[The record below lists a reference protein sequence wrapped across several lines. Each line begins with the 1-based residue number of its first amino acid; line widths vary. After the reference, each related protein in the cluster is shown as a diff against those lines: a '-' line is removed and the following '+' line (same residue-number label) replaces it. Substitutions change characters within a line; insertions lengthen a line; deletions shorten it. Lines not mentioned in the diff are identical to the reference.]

1 MADGLTVECYLL
13 PTWEGEEM
21 PGNWASC
28 LGMEDAGGLGMIMYN
43 GHWMF
48 EVCVDGSYR
57 DAVYNAPVVK
67 DEWIHL
73 IGVWNQAD
81 GIINLYV
88 NGEFAGSTSGNG
100 FLTYPLTNPCWIG
113 VGGDLANRD
122 VPEATLQGD
131 IAIFRIYDQP
141 LNGSQAAALWNKVK
155 AMDTGKEEHSED
167 GTGIS
172 SIMAG
177 QQQPEGIYN
186 MMGQKLAR
194 PVRGINIIGG
204 KKVYIRK

>member
-1 MADGLTVECYLL
+1 
-13 PTWEGEEM
+13 M

-167 GTGIS
+167 GTSIS
-172 SIMAG
+172 NIMAG

>member
-1 MADGLTVECYLL
+1 M
-13 PTWEGEEM
+13 
-21 PGNWASC
+21 
-28 LGMEDAGGLGMIMYN
+28 
-43 GHWMF
+43 
-48 EVCVDGSYR
+48 
-57 DAVYNAPVVK
+57 
-67 DEWIHL
+67 
-73 IGVWNQAD
+73 
-81 GIINLYV
+81 
-88 NGEFAGSTSGNG
+88 
-100 FLTYPLTNPCWIG
+100 
-113 VGGDLANRD
+113 
-122 VPEATLQGD
+122 PEATLQGD

-141 LNGSQAAALWNKVK
+141 LNGSEAAALWNKVK